1 MCVLFLILYFHFP
14 NHQYTVTADSKQPD
28 FFRIKNFHV
37 RILYIKRAIIGGWDL
52 ASDTPILLL
61 NFSQANCVWACE
73 ICKTRFLSIFFNLA
87 ILCEMKF
94 LQSLFDQQYINVGQ
108 IYHIQPQGLVE
119 TLMILMFLSLCVYL
133 VSWYQGRLTG
143 TKVCPEW
150 QVKNISFPP
159 SSGTVIFSCT
169 HTIKCPSPKKN
180 CTST

>member
-1 MCVLFLILYFHFP
+1 MVVGILHP
-14 NHQYTVTADSKQPD
+14 THQYYCWIFHKRTVSEPVKYVEPV
-28 FFRIKNFHV
+28 FFP
-37 RILYIKRAIIGGWDL
+37 W
-52 ASDTPILLL
+52 T
-61 NFSQANCVWACE
+61 
-73 ICKTRFLSIFFNLA
+73 IFFNLA
-87 ILCEMKF
+87 ILCEIKL

-108 IYHIQPQGLVE
+108 IYNIQPQGLVE
-119 TLMILMFLSLCVYL
+119 TLMILLFLSLCVYL